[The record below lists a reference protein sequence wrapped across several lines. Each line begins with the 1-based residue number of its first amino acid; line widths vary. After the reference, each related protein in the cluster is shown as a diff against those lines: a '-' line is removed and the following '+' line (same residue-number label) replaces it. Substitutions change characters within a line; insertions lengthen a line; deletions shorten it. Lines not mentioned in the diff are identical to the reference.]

1 MDGRE
6 VRGPPTPQSGQ
17 LREVTFAESNLLLKI
32 RIYNES
38 PGGTKLLVRTATGLH
53 YRSRLKSCM
62 RNTWKLA
69 RKNQGPI
76 FSIKKRKENI

>member
-1 MDGRE
+1 M
-6 VRGPPTPQSGQ
+6 GPSDVGTLPPYPSKLAG
-17 LREVTFAESNLLLKI
+17 LEVTFAESNLLLKI

-38 PGGTKLLVRTATGLH
+38 PGGTKLLARTATGLH

-69 RKNQGPI
+69 RKKIRVQ
-76 FSIKKRKENI
+76 FSA